1 MYKHW
6 QNLKKSWHPS
16 TFQNLEKVWKAEQ
29 RHDQEKK
36 KIEQL
41 QQEIREER
49 TREDMHKA
57 AVDSGLIRLA
67 IRAWEAIFSIRFVLY
82 LENEKRE

>member
-1 MYKHW
+1 MGGGDLVSLLDNLSIRFKATDEYW

-29 RHDQEKK
+29 RHDQERK

-49 TREDMHKA
+49 TREDMHRA
-57 AVDSGLIRLA
+57 AVDSGLI
-67 IRAWEAIFSIRFVLY
+67 
-82 LENEKRE
+82 K

>member
-1 MYKHW
+1 MVSSRYVITKTIPPSIVICTYG

-29 RHDQEKK
+29 RRDQEKK

-49 TREDMHKA
+49 SREDIHRA
-57 AVDSGLIRLA
+57 AVDSGLI
-67 IRAWEAIFSIRFVLY
+67 
-82 LENEKRE
+82 K